1 MEKDF
6 YHREEVLISLGMMEH
21 HGKTETEKHGSH
33 ARMVHVYSMGI
44 MLGDKESP
52 ALVHGAVHGLLEEL
66 KDRENGGWY
75 PGITPDNKFLPDKQ
89 CYAHAFVL
97 LAASSAL
104 LAGEKD
110 AETLLKDALEL
121 FDKRFWDEK
130 QGLTYDTWNT
140 EFTVLDDYRGLNAN
154 MHTVEAFLAVADAIK
169 EEKYRI
175 RAGRIID
182 HVIGWASANDWR
194 IPEHFTKEWKAD
206 LDCNKECPADR
217 FKPYGA
223 TPGHG
228 IEWARLI
235 VQWAYSSYKDT
246 PDSAEVY
253 LKAAEKLYN
262 RAVEDSWNVDGNP
275 GIVYTTDWD
284 GKPVVHDRMHWT
296 LAEAINTSAVL
307 CHITHKQKYAKDYE
321 EFMRYL
327 DDKVLDHKNGS
338 WFHQLDENNNVIGTV
353 WPGKSDVYHAFQSTW
368 IPYGTPYISI
378 ASDVK
383 QYMEVCHQ

>member
-33 ARMVHVYSMGI
+33 AVWSMYI
-44 MLGDKESP
+44 VWESCLGDKESP

-104 LAGEKD
+104 LAGEKMQK
-110 AETLLKDALEL
+110 LCLKMHWNYLIN
-121 FDKRFWDEK
+121 RFWDEK

-206 LDCNKECPADR
+206 L
-217 FKPYGA
+217 
-223 TPGHG
+223 
-228 IEWARLI
+228 
-235 VQWAYSSYKDT
+235 
-246 PDSAEVY
+246 
-253 LKAAEKLYN
+253 
-262 RAVEDSWNVDGNP
+262 
-275 GIVYTTDWD
+275 
-284 GKPVVHDRMHWT
+284 
-296 LAEAINTSAVL
+296 
-307 CHITHKQKYAKDYE
+307 
-321 EFMRYL
+321 
-327 DDKVLDHKNGS
+327 
-338 WFHQLDENNNVIGTV
+338 
-353 WPGKSDVYHAFQSTW
+353 
-368 IPYGTPYISI
+368 
-378 ASDVK
+378 
-383 QYMEVCHQ
+383 

>member
-1 MEKDF
+1 
-6 YHREEVLISLGMMEH
+6 
-21 HGKTETEKHGSH
+21 
-33 ARMVHVYSMGI
+33 MVHVYSMGI

-66 KDRENGGWY
+66 KDCENGGWY

-182 HVIGWASANDWR
+182 HVIGWQAQMTGEYLNILQRNGKLILIAIKNV
-194 IPEHFTKEWKAD
+194 
-206 LDCNKECPADR
+206 L
-217 FKPYGA
+217 
-223 TPGHG
+223 
-228 IEWARLI
+228 LI
-235 VQWAYSSYKDT
+235 VLNLMEQHRAMELSG
-246 PDSAEVY
+246 PD
-253 LKAAEKLYN
+253 
-262 RAVEDSWNVDGNP
+262 
-275 GIVYTTDWD
+275 
-284 GKPVVHDRMHWT
+284 
-296 LAEAINTSAVL
+296 
-307 CHITHKQKYAKDYE
+307 
-321 EFMRYL
+321 
-327 DDKVLDHKNGS
+327 
-338 WFHQLDENNNVIGTV
+338 
-353 WPGKSDVYHAFQSTW
+353 
-368 IPYGTPYISI
+368 
-378 ASDVK
+378 
-383 QYMEVCHQ
+383 